1 MTQEAGAFPYPD
13 DVSREEAHCRRY
25 ATPEGVV
32 PEAVVTVRDAEM
44 LAATVRWA
52 REQRRPLVPASSAA
66 PHRRASLNLPKG
78 AWILDFS
85 GMQQVMKI
93 DRRNRVAL
101 FEPGVS
107 FQDLASQVRQHG
119 LRTLTS
125 LLPRPGKSAL
135 SAYLDREPVIQPRFQ
150 WDLADPL
157 LCVEVIFGTGDL
169 LRTGSAG
176 GPGTL
181 EQQWGAGEFQK
192 GPMGPGQNDWMR
204 LVQGAQGGLGLVTW
218 CSAKCEVQPKVQRLE
233 VAGADR
239 LEPLVEAS
247 YRQFHGKLT
256 DIHFLVDRESLA
268 NIVARDAQERERALR
283 EADAWNLIYSVSG
296 IEHFPEERADYLARE
311 ARREVEAQGARL
323 RSPPLLT
330 HSELLAL
337 LTDAESCAPEREGGR
352 AVHWRDRARGAHDTV
367 YFQTT
372 MDRAAALIAR
382 FDELARAEGI
392 EAERVGRYLQ
402 PQLGGRCC
410 HLEFIVA
417 ADADDAA
424 DLAAVRGFCARA
436 AGPLIESGAF
446 FSRPH
451 GAWAEPAMA
460 AAQSSRWIF
469 EEMKEIFD
477 PDHILAPG
485 RLTLGGAAHV

>member
-1 MTQEAGAFPYPD
+1 MSDVPLEFPYPD
-13 DVSREEAHCRRY
+13 AICREESVRQAY
-25 ATPEGVV
+25 APPGGDA
-32 PEAVVTVRDAEM
+32 PAAVLKVRDTEM

-52 REQRRPLVPASSAA
+52 RTQRRSLVPASSAA
-66 PHRRASLNLPKG
+66 PHRRACQTVPKD

-85 GMQQVMKI
+85 GRKHVLKI
-93 DRRNRVAL
+93 DRRNRVAI

-107 FQDLASQVRQHG
+107 FEELSPMVRQHG
-119 LRTLTS
+119 LRLTTP

-135 SAYLDREPVIQPRFQ
+135 AAYLDREPVIQPRYQ

-157 LCVEVIFGTGDL
+157 LCIEVIYGTGDL
-169 LRTGSAG
+169 MRTGSAG

-192 GPMGPGQNDWMR
+192 SPMGPGQNDWMR
-204 LVQGAQGGLGLVTW
+204 LVQGGQGGMGLATW
-218 CSAKCEVQPKVQRLE
+218 CSAKCEVLPKVQRLH

-239 LEPLVEAS
+239 LQPLVEAS
-247 YRQFHGKLT
+247 YRQFRAKLT
-256 DIHFLVDRESLA
+256 DIHFLVDREALA
-268 NIVARDAQERERALR
+268 SIVATDAREREQALR
-283 EADAWNLIYSVSG
+283 EADPWNLVYSVSG
-296 IEHFPEERADYLARE
+296 IEHFPEERAAYLAKA

-323 RSPPLLT
+323 RPPPLLREE
-330 HSELLAL
+330 ELLAR
-337 LTDAESCAPEREGGR
+337 LTEADTAP
-352 AVHWRDRARGAHDTV
+352 VFWKDRARGAHDSV

-372 MDRAAALIAR
+372 MDHAAALIAR

-392 EAERVGRYLQ
+392 GAERVGCYLQ

-410 HLEFIVA
+410 HVELIVA
-417 ADADDAA
+417 AAAEDA
-424 DLAAVRGFCARA
+424 AAVRSFCSRA
-436 AGPLIESGAF
+436 AAPLITAGAF

-451 GAWAEPAMA
+451 GAWAAPAMA
-460 AAQSSRWIF
+460 AAPSSRWIF

>member
-1 MTQEAGAFPYPD
+1 MSDVAGEFPYP
-13 DVSREEAHCRRY
+13 EAIRRNED
-25 ATPEGVV
+25 ARRPFALPSGGAA
-32 PEAVVTVRDAEM
+32 EAVVAIRDAEM

-52 REQRRPLVPASSAA
+52 RTERRPLVPASSAA
-66 PHRRASLNLPKG
+66 PHRRACLNVPKD

-85 GMQQVMKI
+85 GMRQVLKI
-93 DRRNRVAL
+93 DRRNRVAI

-107 FQDLASQVRQHG
+107 FEDLSRRVRQHG
-119 LRTLTS
+119 LRLMTP

-135 SAYLDREPVIQPRFQ
+135 AAYLDREPVIQPRYQ

-157 LCVEVIFGTGDL
+157 LCLEVIFGTGDL
-169 LRTGSAG
+169 MRTGSAG

-192 GPMGPGQNDWMR
+192 SPMGPGQNDWMR
-204 LVQGAQGGLGLVTW
+204 LVQGAQGGLGLATW
-218 CSAKCEVQPKVQRLE
+218 CSAKCEVLPKVQQLHL
-233 VAGADR
+233 AGADR

-268 NIVARDAQERERALR
+268 SVVATNPGERERALR
-283 EADAWNLIYSVSG
+283 EADPWNLIYSVSG
-296 IEHFPEERADYLARE
+296 IEHFPEERAAYFAKE
-311 ARREVEAQGARL
+311 ARREVEAHGARL
-323 RSPPLLT
+323 RPPPLL
-330 HSELLAL
+330 SEQALLAR
-337 LTDAESCAPEREGGR
+337 LTDPDAQAPSQESGR
-352 AVHWRDRARGAHDTV
+352 SSHWKDRALGAHDSV

-372 MDRAAALIAR
+372 LDRAGALIAR

-392 EAERVGRYLQ
+392 DEDRIGRYVQ

-410 HLEFIVA
+410 HVELIVA
-417 ADADDAA
+417 ADAEDDAEV
-424 DLAAVRGFCARA
+424 AAVRSFCARA
-436 AGPLIESGAF
+436 AAPLIAAGAF

-460 AAQSSRWIF
+460 AAHSSRWIF

-485 RLTLGGAAHV
+485 RLTLGGPAHV

>member
-1 MTQEAGAFPYPD
+1 MSEGTREFPYPEAIC
-13 DVSREEAHCRRY
+13 REESVRRVY
-25 ATPEGVV
+25 GPPGGNPPEVV
-32 PEAVVTVRDAEM
+32 LKVRDAQM

-52 REQRRPLVPASSAA
+52 RAQRRPLVAASSAA
-66 PHRRASLNLPKG
+66 PHRRACQTVDKD

-85 GMQQVMKI
+85 GMRRVIRI
-93 DRRNRVAL
+93 DRRNRVAI
-101 FEPGVS
+101 FEPGLTFAELS
-107 FQDLASQVRQHG
+107 REVREHG
-119 LRTLTS
+119 LRLLTP

-135 SAYLDREPVIQPRFQ
+135 AAYLDREPITQPRCQ

-157 LCVEVIFGTGDL
+157 LCIEVIYGTGDL
-169 LRTGSAG
+169 MRTGSAG

-192 GPMGPGQNDWMR
+192 SPMGPGQNDWMR
-204 LVQGAQGGLGLVTW
+204 LVQGAQGGMGLATW
-218 CSAKCEVQPKVQRLE
+218 CSAKCEVLPKVQRLHF
-233 VAGADR
+233 AGADR

-256 DIHFLVDRESLA
+256 DIHFLVDREALA
-268 NIVARDAQERERALR
+268 SIVAADASELEQVRR
-283 EADAWNLIYSVSG
+283 EADPWNLVYSVSG
-296 IEHFPEERADYLARE
+296 VEHFPEERAAYLAKE
-311 ARREVEAQGARL
+311 ARRAVDSQGARL
-323 RSPPLLT
+323 RPPPLLREE
-330 HSELLAL
+330 ELLAR
-337 LTDAESCAPEREGGR
+337 LTEPDAGSAF
-352 AVHWRDRARGAHDTV
+352 WKDRARGAHDSV

-382 FDELARAEGI
+382 FGELARGKGI
-392 EAERVGRYLQ
+392 GTDRVGCYVQ

-410 HLEFIVA
+410 HVELIVA
-417 ADADDAA
+417 ADAENRAEV
-424 DLAAVRGFCARA
+424 AAVRSLCSQA
-436 AGPLIESGAF
+436 AAPLIAAGAF

-451 GAWAEPAMA
+451 GDWAEPAMA
-460 AAQSSRWIF
+460 AAHSSRWIF

>member
-1 MTQEAGAFPYPD
+1 MSDMPGEFPHPDALCRDEAIRRPYAVPGG
-13 DVSREEAHCRRY
+13 SA
-25 ATPEGVV
+25 PEVV
-32 PEAVVTVRDAEM
+32 VKVRDAEM

-52 REQRRPLVPASSAA
+52 RVHRRPLVPASSAA
-66 PHRRASLNLPKG
+66 PHRRACQNVPED
-78 AWILDFS
+78 AWILDLS
-85 GMQQVMKI
+85 GMSRVLKI

-107 FQDLASQVRQHG
+107 FEELSRLVRRQG
-119 LRTLTS
+119 LRLMTP

-135 SAYLDREPVIQPRFQ
+135 AAYLDREPSIQPRYQ

-157 LCVEVIFGTGDL
+157 LCIEVIYGTGDL

-176 GPGTL
+176 GPGRL
-181 EQQWGAGEFQK
+181 EQQWEAGELQK
-192 GPMGPGQNDWMR
+192 GPMGPGQHDWMR
-204 LVQGAQGGLGLVTW
+204 LVQGAQGGLGLATW
-218 CSAKCEVQPKVQRLE
+218 CSAKCEVLPQVQRLH

-268 NIVARDAQERERALR
+268 SIVATNAHERERALR
-283 EADAWNLIYSVSG
+283 EAAPWSLVYSVSG

-311 ARREVEAQGARL
+311 ARREVEAQAARL
-323 RSPPLLT
+323 RAPPLLREE
-330 HSELLAL
+330 ELLRR
-337 LTDAESCAPEREGGR
+337 LTELDAAS
-352 AVHWRDRARGAHDTV
+352 VFWKDRARGAHDSV

-372 MDRAAALIAR
+372 LHRAGALFAR
-382 FDELARAEGI
+382 FDELARGEGI

-410 HLEFIVA
+410 HVELIVA
-417 ADADDAA
+417 ADAEDAA
-424 DLAAVRGFCARA
+424 DVALVRGFCERA
-436 AGPLIESGAF
+436 AAPLIEAGAF

-460 AAQSSRWIF
+460 AAHSSRWIF
-469 EEMKEIFD
+469 EEIKQIFD

-485 RLTLGGAAHV
+485 RLTLGGPAHV